1 MTEWLRPKFQRTP
14 SSFLDEVPS
23 DVDRPD
29 RVRASSRVSSYLGLS
44 RPPTPSVPPS
54 DIFGSKAP
62 HIVYEKPSVDQMVET
77 LKVAMMTKDSM
88 EALHPQYNSSILHTL
103 EAYSDMKEQLD
114 EKGRIIEEMRQC
126 HTKER
131 KQFEERAASWRA
143 KEEDY
148 KLEMKHLEVLLANTE
163 GGMEKVSMARTH
175 SMLHTESRDRAITP
189 GKRSPEAL
197 AARINLRNRRNR
209 SKSLQRTM
217 PPPSIPQTDR
227 QNTPAIEIYDE
238 QGLQLDEMEKFSGS
252 PLQNPDNLGLG
263 LIPVNSNASGQEH
276 IETDLGIAFESS
288 DSSTSASDS
297 MGSYSRKIKEKPL
310 PAIPFTSTTSKGTLS
325 FLDDALHEVQL
336 PSSPWVEVTSA
347 DQNFPSRKGFSYRP
361 GDDSP
366 ELFSTAELPSAR
378 AKPAPASGQRRL
390 SRSDTLQKG
399 QRDLSSEV
407 VKSTHVAK
415 PRRARPQTLISTSG
429 SQSGQSGALHS
440 RENSFDYHVSREN
453 SSTSSIV
460 TAIRDN
466 SGRSSAASAYQNPSN
481 HPRLN
486 RHAGGSSETAAI
498 AAARAVASRS
508 GSAHGDN
515 ALPKWAK
522 NSSNRREDER
532 KQISRHASTETYDPV
547 NPLLVRKYR
556 KAEGTFESRHPSLDM
571 KELADAS
578 SQSQG
583 PLENKEDRERRDIQ
597 RDIAS
602 KSNSYA
608 LSFLQNENEDA
619 ADLRQ
624 CLNELTAENKQ
635 ANSG

>member
-14 SSFLDEVPS
+14 SSFLDEVPC

-44 RPPTPSVPPS
+44 RPPTPSVPPT

-62 HIVYEKPSVDQMVET
+62 HVVYEKPSVDQMVET

-114 EKGRIIEEMRQC
+114 EKGRIIEELKQG

-189 GKRSPEAL
+189 RVRSPETL
-197 AARINLRNRRNR
+197 AVRVNLRNRRNL
-209 SKSLQRTM
+209 SKGLQRTM
-217 PPPSIPQTDR
+217 QPPSSPQIDR
-227 QNTPAIEIYDE
+227 QNTPGIDIHNER
-238 QGLQLDEMEKFSGS
+238 GLQLDDMEKFSRS
-252 PLQNPDNLGLG
+252 PLQNPDNLELG

-276 IETDLGIAFESS
+276 IETDLGIVFESS

-297 MGSYSRKIKEKPL
+297 MGSSYSRKTMEKPL
-310 PAIPFTSTTSKGTLS
+310 PAIPFTSTTSKGTFS
-325 FLDDALHEVQL
+325 FLDDALYEVQL
-336 PSSPWVEVTSA
+336 PSSPWVEVTPA

-366 ELFSTAELPSAR
+366 ELFSTAELPRAR
-378 AKPAPASGQRRL
+378 AKPAPASGPRRL
-390 SRSDTLQKG
+390 GRSDTLQRS

-407 VKSTHVAK
+407 VKTTHVAK
-415 PRRARPQTLISTSG
+415 PRRARPHTLNSTSG
-429 SQSGQSGALHS
+429 AQSGQSGTLHS
-440 RENSFDYHVSREN
+440 RDSSSDYDVSRGN

-466 SGRSSAASAYQNPSN
+466 SGRSSAASASQTPSN

-486 RHAGGSSETAAI
+486 RHAGSSETAAI

-508 GSAHGDN
+508 GSAHGEN
-515 ALPKWAK
+515 ALPKWPK
-522 NSSNRREDER
+522 PLSNPREDER
-532 KQISRHASTETYDPV
+532 KQISRH
-547 NPLLVRKYR
+547 
-556 KAEGTFESRHPSLDM
+556 G
-571 KELADAS
+571 
-578 SQSQG
+578 
-583 PLENKEDRERRDIQ
+583 
-597 RDIAS
+597 
-602 KSNSYA
+602 
-608 LSFLQNENEDA
+608 
-619 ADLRQ
+619 DLRSCQ
-624 CLNELTAENKQ
+624 STATEEIPK
-635 ANSG
+635 S